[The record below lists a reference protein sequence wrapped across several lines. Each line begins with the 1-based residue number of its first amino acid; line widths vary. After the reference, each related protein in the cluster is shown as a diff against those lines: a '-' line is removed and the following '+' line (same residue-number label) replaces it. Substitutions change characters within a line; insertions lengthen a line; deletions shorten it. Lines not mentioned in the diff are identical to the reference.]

1 MRAHA
6 RAIGAALFV
15 VTAAC
20 SSGGDEASDVS
31 SDAGAADAMV
41 SSSTSAPTA
50 EAGPEPD
57 MATGTSESPAGTS
70 DPPAPTTTGRA
81 GSAAAQ
87 RAPSPTTT
95 AAPAP
100 TTAPPTTTTTAPPA
114 GPTAAITIQN
124 FAFSPPVLNVAAGT
138 TVTATN
144 RDSAPHS
151 WTADDGT
158 WDSGTLGQNAS
169 YSYRFGRS
177 GTFSYYCAIHPSMKG
192 TVNVA

>member
-1 MRAHA
+1 MRARA
-6 RAIGAALFV
+6 GAIGAALLV
-15 VTAAC
+15 VIAAC
-20 SSGGDEASDVS
+20 SSGGDEA
-31 SDAGAADAMV
+31 
-41 SSSTSAPTA
+41 
-50 EAGPEPD
+50 
-57 MATGTSESPAGTS
+57 
-70 DPPAPTTTGRA
+70 PPAPATTARDGA
-81 GSAAAQ
+81 PAAQ

-100 TTAPPTTTTTAPPA
+100 TTAAPTTSTAPPA

-138 TVTATN
+138 TVTTTN

-151 WTADDGT
+151 WTADDGS
-158 WDSGTLGQNAS
+158 WDSGTLGQNTS